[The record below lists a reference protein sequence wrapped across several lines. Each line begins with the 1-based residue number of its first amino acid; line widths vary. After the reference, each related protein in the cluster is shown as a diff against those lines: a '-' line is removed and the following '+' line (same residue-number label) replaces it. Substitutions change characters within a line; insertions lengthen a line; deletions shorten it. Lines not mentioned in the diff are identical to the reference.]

1 MDIYSPCW
9 GEASSLISGH
19 MGKNCSLKTWSCLQ
33 ATRGGRNNI
42 CLFLSEGFGLLGKNH
57 LNLISFWFCSNSLN
71 SIFFDKCLLLA
82 AEIEKKHVSCDS
94 FVTNL
99 YCPRK
104 HRSTIF
110 PEPILLSFN
119 HTLTIPFAWIERSEG
134 KGSAIL
140 IIMSQLIIKF
150 HFATDLVPLS
160 SPPPLINE
168 IVIWIYWF
176 SSSFF
181 FFSPKSLYLLSWQ
194 DSCWDITQKVV
205 IIA

>member
-19 MGKNCSLKTWSCLQ
+19 MEKNCSLKTWSCLQ
-33 ATRGGRNNI
+33 ATRGGRNNRSV
-42 CLFLSEGFGLLGKNH
+42 CFYQRVLAYLVKNH
-57 LNLISFWFCSNSLN
+57 LNLISFWFCSNSLS

-94 FVTNL
+94 FVTHL
-99 YCPRK
+99 YCPRE

-110 PEPILLSFN
+110 PEPILLSSN

-134 KGSAIL
+134 RGSAIL

-150 HFATDLVPLS
+150 HLQLNQSVLYRPL
-160 SPPPLINE
+160 PL
-168 IVIWIYWF
+168 W
-176 SSSFF
+176 
-181 FFSPKSLYLLSWQ
+181 
-194 DSCWDITQKVV
+194 
-205 IIA
+205 